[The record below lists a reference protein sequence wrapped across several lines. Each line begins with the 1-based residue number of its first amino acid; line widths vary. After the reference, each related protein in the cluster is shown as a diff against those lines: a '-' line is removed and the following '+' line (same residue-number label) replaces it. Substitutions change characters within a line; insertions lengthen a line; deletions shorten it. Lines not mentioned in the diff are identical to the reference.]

1 VIAVIA
7 ILASLLLPALRS
19 AREKSKTIAC
29 GANQRQIGQCLV
41 FYVTDF
47 NGYFPPVYYYDGA
60 NMKDSY
66 AMTFATLGYFPA
78 RNTSG
83 SVPYGFEKTI
93 FECPSGRKELAP
105 SAPSS
110 RYDQAGAG
118 AFRAGRSNTSAYV
131 DNWYGI
137 NGCSVKSA
145 LVPFNS
151 YPTSDGFNFLHRIQ
165 EFKETS
171 KFVFLFDGLNFNFIW
186 VPARLNLRHDR
197 WTSNLLFFDGHYATY
212 SNNKLPPTIN
222 SVNAASLTENYPDQ
236 RWRMDQN

>member
-29 GANQRQIGQCLV
+29 AANQRQIGQCLAL
-41 FYVTDF
+41 YVTDF
-47 NGYFPPVYYYDGA
+47 NGYFPPVYYYHGGSTFR
-60 NMKDSY
+60 DSY
-66 AMTFATLGYFPA
+66 AMIFATLGYFPA
-78 RNTSG
+78 RNTNG

-105 SAPSS
+105 STPSS
-110 RYDQAGAG
+110 RYDLAGAG
-118 AFRAGRSNTSAYV
+118 AFRMDRLNTIAYV

-137 NGCSVKSA
+137 NGCSVRTA
-145 LVPFNS
+145 PFNS
-151 YPTSDGFNFLHRIQ
+151 YPTSDGFNLLHRIQ

-171 KFVFLFDGLNFNFIW
+171 KFVFLFDGLNFNFIYA
-186 VPARLNLRHDR
+186 PTRLNLRHDK
-197 WTSNLLFFDGHYATY
+197 WTSNLLFLDGHYATY